1 MYRTNA
7 TAIQAQLAEAGI
19 TAELEITETV
29 KVLQQVIA
37 RTYQASSTIWIGLNA
52 DPDFVLYPLYSSQ
65 GLFNKDRYKNGKV
78 DELLDRARALDKQDE
93 RRKLYQEAVATIVDD
108 AADLWLYYPD
118 VTAAMSKKV
127 RGVPLSA
134 DGRVRL
140 RGAWLEK

>member
-1 MYRTNA
+1 
-7 TAIQAQLAEAGI
+7 
-19 TAELEITETV
+19 
-29 KVLQQVIA
+29 
-37 RTYQASSTIWIGLNA
+37 
-52 DPDFVLYPLYSSQ
+52 VLYPLYSSQ
-65 GLFNKDRYKNGKV
+65 GLFNKDRYKNVKV

-93 RRKLYQEAVATIVDD
+93 RRKLYQEAVTIIVDD